1 MEVLVTTRGA
11 LLQALRQGPGYGLEL
26 IRRVANLT
34 DGRVRLT
41 EARVYPV
48 LKALTRGGLVRTSR
62 VVPRGRRGARSRTY
76 YDLTPR
82 GVEVSHRDR
91 LAFFGLAGLRPR
103 GARPEPDRLL
113 MARRLD
119 EAEELTAFAEDLRRA
134 MPGRVLR

>member
-82 GVEVSHRDR
+82 GVEVSHRD
-91 LAFFGLAGLRPR
+91 
-103 GARPEPDRLL
+103 PDRLL